1 MVLELISETRA
12 KVNSRKI
19 STGAATAASALTYTG
34 TIVEVGEVFKFN
46 YHVLKSL
53 ELFTRA

>member
-34 TIVEVGEVFKFN
+34 TIVEVGEVFKDLTN
-46 YHVLKSL
+46 KS
-53 ELFTRA
+53 